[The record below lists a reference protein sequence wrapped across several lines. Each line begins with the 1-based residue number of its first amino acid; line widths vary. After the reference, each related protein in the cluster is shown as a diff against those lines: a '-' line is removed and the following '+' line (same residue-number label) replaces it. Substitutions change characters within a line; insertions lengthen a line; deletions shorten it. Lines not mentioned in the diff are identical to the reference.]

1 MASVDFLMDAFY
13 LMHGG
18 VIILYEYDEL
28 ACMHVTHVCGQTD
41 TRMNTWICTRDE
53 IVSIDR
59 SDILLR
65 SIAEVPTFSR
75 SQPGRRNRRGRL
87 GLTRVER
94 GVEL

>member
-1 MASVDFLMDAFY
+1 MDAFY

-41 TRMNTWICTRDE
+41 TRMNTWICIRDE

-59 SDILLR
+59 YLAAIYYRGTYLL
-65 SIAEVPTFSR
+65 
-75 SQPGRRNRRGRL
+75 
-87 GLTRVER
+87 
-94 GVEL
+94 